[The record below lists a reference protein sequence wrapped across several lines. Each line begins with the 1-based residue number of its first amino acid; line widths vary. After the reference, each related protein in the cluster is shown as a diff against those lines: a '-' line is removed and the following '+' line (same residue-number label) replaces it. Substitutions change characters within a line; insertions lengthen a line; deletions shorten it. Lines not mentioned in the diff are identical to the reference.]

1 MRRTG
6 RLRRKLVKL
15 AFVVAAAGT
24 ALGLGANAA
33 FADTVLNIQYPI
45 TTGSTYLT
53 GPGTT
58 VALGPGTTTAS
69 ADLTTDTLSGITL
82 SLPPATASFS
92 VLGIPSTAT
101 TVFNQVGTGTGTI
114 NNDTGAVT
122 ITAHVNIQITGLWEA
137 GIPVAVGPACQTVV
151 PATITVTS
159 GSDWSILAGGTLTG
173 TYTIPLF
180 NNCGLLDVLAP
191 VIDAIVPSSGNT
203 ISLTLGAASLT

>member
-1 MRRTG
+1 
-6 RLRRKLVKL
+6 VKL

-45 TTGSTYLT
+45 TGGSTYLT
-53 GPGTT
+53 GPGST
-58 VALGPGTTTAS
+58 VALGAGTTTVS

-114 NNDTGAVT
+114 NKDTGAVS
-122 ITAHVNIQITGLWEA
+122 ITVRVNIQITGLWEA
-137 GIPVAVGPACQTVV
+137 GIPIAVGSACQTVV
-151 PATITVTS
+151 PATITVNS
-159 GSDWSILAGGTLTG
+159 GSDWSVLNGGTLTG
-173 TYTIPLF
+173 TYSIPLF

-191 VIDAIVPSSGNT
+191 VIDLIVPSSGNT
-203 ISLTLGAASLT
+203 ISLDLGAASTA

>member
-6 RLRRKLVKL
+6 ELRRRLAKL

-33 FADTVLNIQYPI
+33 FADTVLNVQYPI

-53 GPGTT
+53 GPGST
-58 VALGPGTTTAS
+58 VALGPGTTSAS
-69 ADLTTDTLSGITL
+69 ADLTTFSLSDVTL
-82 SLPPATASFS
+82 SLPSATASFS

-101 TVFNQVGTGTGTI
+101 TVFNQVGTGSGTI
-114 NNDTGAVT
+114 NSSTGGVT
-122 ITAHVNIQITGLWEA
+122 ITTKVNIQITGLWEA
-137 GIPVAVGPACQTVV
+137 GIPIAVGSACQTVV

-159 GSDWSILAGGTLTG
+159 EPGWSIRTGGTLTG

-180 NNCGLLDVLAP
+180 NNCGLLDILAP

-203 ISLTLGAASLT
+203 ISLTLGHATST